1 MRGLSSLIRLNRWR
15 LDEKRRE
22 LAALEQLAADLRA
35 QMAQLEVDVKTEQDA
50 AKTTESG
57 AFAYAGFA
65 QGVIERRARLAASL
79 SEVEGRIRIQDDSVK
94 ESFRELKRYELTLAE
109 RKKRQRLELDR
120 RDQAAQDETSLKAHI
135 RKSG

>member
-35 QMAQLEVDVKTEQDA
+35 QMTQLEVDVKTEQEA

-57 AFAYAGFA
+57 AFAYAGYA
-65 QGVIERRARLAASL
+65 QGVIDRRARLGASL
-79 SEVEGRIRIQDDSVK
+79 VEVEGRIKIQDDSVK
-94 ESFRELKRYELTLAE
+94 ETFRELKRYEITLAE

-120 RDQAAQDETSLKAHI
+120 RDQAAQDETSMKAHV

>member
-22 LAALEQLAADLRA
+22 LATLEQFAADLRA
-35 QMAQLEVDVKTEQDA
+35 QMAQLEIDVKTEQDA
-50 AKTTESG
+50 AKSTESG

-65 QGVIERRARLAASL
+65 QGVIERRARLATSL
-79 SEVEGRIRIQDDSVK
+79 TEVEGRIRIQDDSVK

>member
-35 QMAQLEVDVKTEQDA
+35 QMAQLETDVKTEQDA
-50 AKTTESG
+50 AKSSESG
-57 AFAYAGFA
+57 AFAYAGYA
-65 QGVIERRARLAASL
+65 QGVIERRGRLAASL
-79 SEVEGRIRIQDDSVK
+79 TEVEGRIRIQDDSVK